1 MLKMR
6 LLWKFCLKLRSAANF
21 KFGHDLNFAGNF
33 ETLVCWSNLV
43 FNAQSVICIKN
54 VVLLV

>member
-6 LLWKFCLKLRSAANF
+6 LWWKFYLKLRSAANF

-33 ETLVCWSNLV
+33 QIWFVGQILYLKHRAS
-43 FNAQSVICIKN
+43 FA
-54 VVLLV
+54 